1 MIKLSNYNGKYLP
14 SRGAT
19 AFNTLDGSDVLKW
32 LESIGETVVSNR
44 DTGRNGEA
52 VTKSGYV
59 VSTNGY
65 VRKIIKKKTAK
76 RTVKKKT
83 AKKTARRTN
92 PTYKEHIVV
101 AQLRPEK
108 AREATRKRLNI
119 VNRLYYDGAGWSEK
133 IANAARFRSRAHA
146 VSIAKLV
153 VESKIHN
160 NALRQIGVTEAV
172 EARGKQQGAG

>member
-1 MIKLSNYNGKYLP
+1 MRIFIKAKRKDNKYPVLFRFSNGVARNKL
-14 SRGAT
+14 
-19 AFNTLDGSDVLKW
+19 FTLAQVKHIPAEYPD
-32 LESIGETVVSNR
+32 
-44 DTGRNGEA
+44 A
-52 VTKSGYV
+52 
-59 VSTNGY
+59 
-65 VRKIIKKKTAK
+65 KIEGMPLNINPKKRAAKKKTAK
-76 RTVKKKT
+76 RTVKKKA

-92 PTYKEHIVV
+92 PAYKESVVV

-133 IANAARFRSRAHA
+133 IVNAARFRSRAHA
-146 VSIAKLV
+146 VRIAKLI

-172 EARGKQQGAG
+172 ESRGKQRGAA